1 MPYTSEL
8 TFLCEIFK
16 KCRLHAFVATPDTF
30 SKKIEQINEQS
41 LFEREINARRFLHH
55 FPTDLE
61 PATLYKLT
69 DKLNLCYLYLLLPDS
84 KVERTVLFI
93 GPYHTGTPTHE
104 QMLEL
109 GEQNGISPQR
119 QRYFEEYYTGFP
131 TLQADSHLF
140 TMLNTFCERIWKRP
154 SFAIIDINQRD
165 KIPVSP
171 IDISMEE
178 APFDDVLVNMK
189 AMEQR
194 YAFENEI
201 IRAVELGQLHKEN
214 RLFSSLSSQLFEK
227 RTPDELRNAK
237 NYSIIMNTL
246 LRKAAE
252 RGGVHPLYLDRV
264 SSRFALQ
271 IEQLS
276 MLSKNTDLMCEM
288 FRAYCRLV
296 RKHSIKNFSPP
307 VQKTIL
313 FIDSDLS
320 ANLSPNL
327 LAERQGISLG
337 YLSTIFKKETGKTIS
352 EYIREKRI
360 KHAAHLL
367 KTTHLQIQT
376 VALHCGIMDVQYFS
390 KIFKKETG
398 KTPKEYRENS

>member
-1 MPYTSEL
+1 MPYTNEL

-16 KCRLHAFVATPDTF
+16 KCRLHAFVATPETF
-30 SKKIEQINEQS
+30 SERIKQINGQFS
-41 LFEREINARRFLHH
+41 FEREINAQRFLHH
-55 FPTDLE
+55 FPIDLE

-69 DKLNLCYLYLLLPDS
+69 DKLNLCYLYLLLPEA
-84 KVERTVLFI
+84 KAEQTVLFI

-109 GEQNGISPQR
+109 GEQYGISPQR

-171 IDISMEE
+171 IDISMKEDT
-178 APFDDVLVNMK
+178 FDDVLVNMK

-214 RLFSSLSSQLFEK
+214 RLFSSFSSQLFEK

-264 SSRFALQ
+264 SSRFAFQ

-276 MLSKNTDLMCEM
+276 MLSENADLMREM

-307 VQKTIL
+307 VQKAIL

-398 KTPKEYRENS
+398 KTPKEYRETT